1 MKGSFRQA
9 AQRLKCWGGVA
20 LTALLLGGCSSD
32 DVDVTPGDGAMNV
45 TLETEEVTS
54 ATVRIGLNAEQ
65 VEAFAY
71 QLVADGEIPDAATIL
86 RVNPHHTPDN
96 GHATL
101 NIQYLEAQTDYT
113 LAVAAIG
120 GAGGEQTLLETIDF
134 TTLPLDNILTITG
147 MEKSALTFRIACGDN
162 QYWKYTFLTYLD
174 YLDRKASPFWPY
186 DSRFL
191 DTRAEPLK
199 GPQTIVFPV
208 DEYTQILPG
217 QSYILLVGEC
227 DAEGNFLYERTDGG
241 GGGGIDPWSTRA
253 LPGDPYPD
261 DDVTWSGFF
270 CRRVLQAEL
279 PEKTGMTTQVDQV
292 QLTTRSVTFFLT
304 PDDEAYGF
312 TAGVLDEESYKKYAS
327 MLGEE
332 QMQYFTAYSMRF
344 YTSAEEVSYMGL
356 EEGQYYLLVNTFG
369 DENAYTQNYQVIPFR
384 RTTPTKDP
392 AQLLVTGIEAPEG
405 ETATGPY
412 YCWFNIKAPN
422 KDAVYGTYL
431 TMDYDKY
438 LNTVQYGTTAEQ
450 QIAAYIDQAR
460 FRDDAMAA
468 INSDEGLNLC
478 INAWDDTR
486 YVLIAGVANEEEVL
500 TATVGMNQTPP
511 AEAEARTESNLF
523 NELPGVWTLSGTS
536 VQHQAETGE
545 WIDYLRITTKT
556 TLAAA
561 PPMDDVPATLPEEVY
576 QAYENANVARTIADA
591 YFRDFKQ
598 TGTAMADKYRDHNRI
613 VGCGME
619 LGWGTGW
626 GQTWSESAFRTP
638 WNLFSASD
646 YNGSGNMD
654 IFRDYGPKYFL
665 HVAPGDVITLQA
677 DSRTVGTASNY
688 DRQMLIFASA
698 NEPEADGTLLL
709 HDGVEFPVRLSAD
722 RSTLTIEPIEM
733 EGKTYYFTLAK
744 AGWGDNSYEVL
755 FRAKDR
761 LTLTP
766 GWSGDDDGT
775 IVENLLPETD
785 NGQTAATPR
794 GRLEGNRRVTRVMP
808 SHAVSADY
816 RPRAYNRRTIEYRA
830 DEALSPD
837 PSSVRYG
844 SGR

>member
-1 MKGSFRQA
+1 
-9 AQRLKCWGGVA
+9 
-20 LTALLLGGCSSD
+20 
-32 DVDVTPGDGAMNV
+32 
-45 TLETEEVTS
+45 
-54 ATVRIGLNAEQ
+54 
-65 VEAFAY
+65 
-71 QLVADGEIPDAATIL
+71 
-86 RVNPHHTPDN
+86 
-96 GHATL
+96 
-101 NIQYLEAQTDYT
+101 
-113 LAVAAIG
+113 
-120 GAGGEQTLLETIDF
+120 
-134 TTLPLDNILTITG
+134 
-147 MEKSALTFRIACGDN
+147 
-162 QYWKYTFLTYLD
+162 
-174 YLDRKASPFWPY
+174 
-186 DSRFL
+186 
-191 DTRAEPLK
+191 
-199 GPQTIVFPV
+199 
-208 DEYTQILPG
+208 
-217 QSYILLVGEC
+217 
-227 DAEGNFLYERTDGG
+227 
-241 GGGGIDPWSTRA
+241 
-253 LPGDPYPD
+253 
-261 DDVTWSGFF
+261 
-270 CRRVLQAEL
+270 
-279 PEKTGMTTQVDQV
+279 
-292 QLTTRSVTFFLT
+292 
-304 PDDEAYGF
+304 
-312 TAGVLDEESYKKYAS
+312 
-327 MLGEE
+327 
-332 QMQYFTAYSMRF
+332 
-344 YTSAEEVSYMGL
+344 MGL

-698 NEPEADGTLLL
+698 NEPEARRHPAAARRRGISRQALGRPLHAHDRTHRDGGQNLLL
-709 HDGVEFPVRLSAD
+709 HPGQSRMGRQQL
-722 RSTLTIEPIEM
+722 RSSL
-733 EGKTYYFTLAK
+733 
-744 AGWGDNSYEVL
+744 
-755 FRAKDR
+755 
-761 LTLTP
+761 P
-766 GWSGDDDGT
+766 GQR
-775 IVENLLPETD
+775 PTD
-785 NGQTAATPR
+785 PDPGLERRRRRNHRRKPAAR
-794 GRLEGNRRVTRVMP
+794 NRQ
-808 SHAVSADY
+808 
-816 RPRAYNRRTIEYRA
+816 RA
-830 DEALSPD
+830 DGGNPQRPARRQPARHPRDAVPCRECRLPA
-837 PSSVRYG
+837 
-844 SGR
+844 SGVQPPHDRVPR